1 MRYNFTSKKR
11 NKWTMLVLTVVLSIG
26 LLSACGKD
34 EKVNPALT
42 FEGTEGGE
50 VVATYKEGTVT
61 DAEFNKFKSALAFTQ
76 GMDPSILDMEGYR
89 EYILEQYIV
98 YKVLAGRAT
107 EEQRT
112 AAQEEALA
120 SWTQYEKAMKSSGNI
135 DDQLK
140 TFNLT
145 RNDVA
150 SFMMMGSAVS
160 KYIDAQI
167 TDEMMK
173 QEYDDNVAD
182 YTLYDVRQIIV
193 NLSVQNAETG
203 ETKTRTEEEALARA
217 QEVKE
222 KLEAGGSWDE
232 LAKEYSDD
240 ASTKESG
247 GVYTDYM
254 GGRWYEPVKEAAYTQ
269 ELNKVGDPILSPVGY
284 HILQVEGR
292 DVLEYE
298 AVDQATK
305 DMIRYVL
312 SNTVMDNFMNN
323 ELPEFEINITL
334 PPVENADEGDT
345 GASDEAAGEEA
356 GDAAAE
362 DDAAADANSE
372 EAAQ

>member
-11 NKWTMLVLTVVLSIG
+11 NKWIMLVLTVVLSIG

-34 EKVNPALT
+34 EKVNPDLT

-120 SWTQYEKAMKSSGNI
+120 SWTQYEEAMKSSGNI

-173 QEYDDNVAD
+173 QEYDDNIAD

-203 ETKTRTEEEALARA
+203 ETKTRTEEEALTRA

-345 GASDEAAGEEA
+345 GASEEAAGEEA